1 MTRSGGRRMAA
12 TSRRL
17 RNLHWWPRHLA
28 VLLFPQASKYFSSFR
43 IFLIRTLTPLPL
55 LTEGASSLAPNL
67 QSVQRKINPTFD
79 LLSTLTELISG
90 LQSQQTLCP
99 IQEILHL
106 HEPRVH
112 VVLQAL
118 YDYDLVVASLGGVD
132 TAVGSDGCRER
143 LCCGYRWVQ
152 GQHWRTEEVYKII
165 TSLQGVISLSKVI
178 LPAVWTTFKIMM
190 KIKLL
195 MS

>member
-1 MTRSGGRRMAA
+1 M
-12 TSRRL
+12 
-17 RNLHWWPRHLA
+17 
-28 VLLFPQASKYFSSFR
+28 
-43 IFLIRTLTPLPL
+43 
-55 LTEGASSLAPNL
+55 
-67 QSVQRKINPTFD
+67 
-79 LLSTLTELISG
+79 LSTLTELLSG

-143 LCCGYRWVQ
+143 LCCGYR
-152 GQHWRTEEVYKII
+152 
-165 TSLQGVISLSKVI
+165 
-178 LPAVWTTFKIMM
+178 
-190 KIKLL
+190 
-195 MS
+195 